1 MIVQKINLASS
12 ISPYTNSMRKVSVL
26 RQGYC
31 MNREV
36 SLVILPNIF
45 LHRDTQEK
53 KGWYFSC
60 TLGVNGLHNWYQGLP
75 PEYPK
80 GFNSLGTPEHT
91 CNLFGV
97 L

>member
-53 KGWYFSC
+53 KG
-60 TLGVNGLHNWYQGLP
+60 
-75 PEYPK
+75 
-80 GFNSLGTPEHT
+80 
-91 CNLFGV
+91 
-97 L
+97 